1 MERTQERL
9 AVARRALGTLD
20 ELLTE
25 GMSSAVVR
33 DAAIQRFEYTFEA
46 VWKAAQMYLREIEGL
61 VIGSPK
67 GVVRLSCQV
76 GMLTEEEARLAL
88 AMSDDRHLTVH
99 AYNEAVAEALSKR
112 LTDYARLTDRWLRT
126 MTEGLETSE
135 PQLDDISSDPANPA
149 PEMTS

>member
-20 ELLTE
+20 ELITE
-25 GMSSAVVR
+25 GLSSAVVR

-67 GVVRLSCQV
+67 GVVRLSRQV
-76 GMLTEEEARLAL
+76 GILDEDDGRLAL
-88 AMSDDRHLTVH
+88 AMSDDRNLTVH
-99 AYNEAVAEALSKR
+99 AYNEAVAEAISKR
-112 LTDYARLTDRWLRT
+112 LKDYARLTDRWLRT
-126 MTEGLETSE
+126 MTERLDASE
-135 PQLDDISSDPANPA
+135 PQPNDV
-149 PEMTS
+149 